1 MNAIPKEV
9 EINVKEYFKDNLPR
23 YTVVKIRNKSY
34 HPEDSHLY
42 MIAAK
47 KDNGTF
53 AVWTGWNDKTRS
65 LNYGHYDLKNMETCE
80 AIMDEYYFDRD

>member
-1 MNAIPKEV
+1 MEGISKEV
-9 EINVKEYFKDNLPR
+9 EINIKEYFKDNLPR

-42 MIAAK
+42 MVASE
-47 KDNGTF
+47 KDDGTF

-65 LNYGHYDLKNMETCE
+65 LNYGHYDLKDMETCE

>member
-9 EINVKEYFKDNLPR
+9 EINIKEYFKDNLPR

-34 HPEDSHLY
+34 HPEDFHLY
-42 MIAAK
+42 MIAAE
-47 KDNGTF
+47 KDDGTF

-65 LNYGHYDLKNMETCE
+65 LNFGHYDLKDMETCE
-80 AIMDEYYFDRD
+80 AIMDEYYFDRV